1 MEALFLESH
10 GVLEQINSLFVQLE
24 RHQGH
29 PDEVQIEET
38 IDRKIKELNELVK
51 FNYL

>member
-24 RHQGH
+24 RHVGH
-29 PDEVQIEET
+29 QDETQIEET
-38 IDRKIKELNELVK
+38 IQRKIEELNQ
-51 FNYL
+51 